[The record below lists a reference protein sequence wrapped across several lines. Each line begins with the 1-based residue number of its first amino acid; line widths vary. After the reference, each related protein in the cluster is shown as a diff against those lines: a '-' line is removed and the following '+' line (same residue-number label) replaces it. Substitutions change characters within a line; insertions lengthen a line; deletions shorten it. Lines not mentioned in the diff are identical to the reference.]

1 MKINRQGKS
10 RTLSTEE
17 LDLVASYLPSEKHK
31 LISLV
36 LRKTA
41 GRISEI
47 VALKYENLTAGT
59 ILIPKEIT
67 KGKLKPRE
75 IPISEDLTNM
85 SSVLNRN
92 LKNYNSEV
100 KITNSNG
107 ILIKT
112 IFSNGGQ
119 AVWDGKDS
127 FNNNV
132 SSGVYYIF
140 SSSEDGFSKAKT
152 KVLVIR

>member
-1 MKINRQGKS
+1 MSLQPES
-10 RTLSTEE
+10 VAFFSFSTLNSPLFTNAIRSLSIDNESGELYIATELGILGYRSSSTLANE
-17 LDLVASYLPSEKHK
+17 
-31 LISLV
+31 
-36 LRKTA
+36 TF
-41 GRISEI
+41 
-47 VALKYENLTAGT
+47 
-59 ILIPKEIT
+59 
-67 KGKLKPRE
+67 GKLEVFPNPVQPDYFGNIGIKGMM
-75 IPISEDLTNM
+75 N
-85 SSVLNRN
+85 
-92 LKNYNSEV
+92 NSEV

>member
-1 MKINRQGKS
+1 M
-10 RTLSTEE
+10 
-17 LDLVASYLPSEKHK
+17 
-31 LISLV
+31 
-36 LRKTA
+36 
-41 GRISEI
+41 
-47 VALKYENLTAGT
+47 
-59 ILIPKEIT
+59 
-67 KGKLKPRE
+67 
-75 IPISEDLTNM
+75 SEDGTETIHSFSKLNSPLFSNSIKSLSIDNESGELFIANELGILGYR
-85 SSVLNRN
+85 SSSTLANETFTKLEVFPNPVQPDYFGN
-92 LKNYNSEV
+92 IGIKGMMNNSEV

-107 ILIKT
+107 LLIKT

-140 SSSEDGFSKAKT
+140 ASSEDGFSKAKT